1 MLIKRFV
8 NTICLLKI
16 KLNLCFLPKQNMKE
30 LIRLST
36 DWFNKYY
43 ETFTE
48 LSENHQRIFE
58 IKKEHSLRVADI
70 ALLLSDKLE
79 WADDD
84 KKLTFLIGILHDIG
98 RFSQMLEFNTFS
110 DEKSV
115 DHAERAITVIKE
127 SGLLETLNISNK
139 EPVFAAILNHNKF
152 KIQDG
157 LTGQQLLHSK
167 LIRDADKL
175 DIYRVLADY
184 YSKRNGDINHTL
196 TWELQKGTVVSP
208 AVAKEILSG
217 KMVSKKNLV
226 SEIDV
231 KIMQLSWVYDLNFR
245 PTFEYLLKHRYLENV
260 YNSMP
265 KNDLVIEIYRK
276 IKVFTENKIM
286 H

>member
-1 MLIKRFV
+1 
-8 NTICLLKI
+8 
-16 KLNLCFLPKQNMKE
+16 MKE
-30 LIRLST
+30 LISIST

-43 ETFTE
+43 ESFTE
-48 LSENHQRIFE
+48 LSENQQRIFE
-58 IKKEHSLRVADI
+58 IKKEHSLRVADNSI
-70 ALLLSDKLE
+70 YLCDKLE
-79 WADDD
+79 WAEED
-84 KKLTFLIGILHDIG
+84 KHIAFLVGILHDVG
-98 RFSQMLEFNTFS
+98 RFSQMAEFDTFN

-115 DHAERAITVIKE
+115 DHAERAINILKE
-127 SGLLETLNISNK
+127 GNNLEILNNSNK
-139 EPVFAAILNHNKF
+139 ELVFTAILNHNKF

-175 DIYRVLADY
+175 DIFRLLTEY
-184 YSKRNGDINHTL
+184 YSKRNSNINHYL

-208 AVAKEILSG
+208 AVAKEILAG
-217 KMVSKKNLV
+217 KMVSKKNLI

-245 PTFEYLLKHRYLENV
+245 PTFEYLLKNRYLENV

-276 IKVFTENKIM
+276 IKVFAENKIM
-286 H
+286 N

>member
-1 MLIKRFV
+1 
-8 NTICLLKI
+8 
-16 KLNLCFLPKQNMKE
+16 MKE
-30 LIRLST
+30 LIRVST

-43 ETFTE
+43 GTFTE

-70 ALLLSDKLE
+70 ALYLSDKLE
-79 WADDD
+79 WTEDDR
-84 KKLTFLIGILHDIG
+84 KITFLVAILHDIG

-115 DHAERAITVIKE
+115 DHAERAVNIIKE
-127 SGLLETLNISNK
+127 SGLLETLNIANK
-139 EPVFAAILNHNKF
+139 ELVFTAILNHNKF
-152 KIQDG
+152 KIQEG
-157 LTGQQLLHSK
+157 LTGQEMLHSK

-175 DIYRVLADY
+175 DIYKVLAEY
-184 YSKRNGDINHTL
+184 YSKRNGEINHTL
-196 TWELQKGTVVSP
+196 TWELQKGTAVSP

-231 KIMQLSWVYDLNFR
+231 KILQLSWVYDLNFR
-245 PTFEYLLKHRYLENV
+245 PTFEYLLKQRYLENV
-260 YNSMP
+260 YNSLP

>member
-1 MLIKRFV
+1 
-8 NTICLLKI
+8 
-16 KLNLCFLPKQNMKE
+16 MKE
-30 LIRLST
+30 LISVST

-43 ETFTE
+43 GSFTE
-48 LSENHQRIFE
+48 LSENHLRIFE
-58 IKKEHSLRVADI
+58 IKKEHSLRVAEI
-70 ALLLSDKLE
+70 ALHLTDKLE
-79 WADDD
+79 WAEED

-127 SGLLETLNISNK
+127 SNLLDILNISNK
-139 EPVFAAILNHNKF
+139 ELVFAAILNHNKF
-152 KIQDG
+152 KIQEG
-157 LTGQQLLHSK
+157 LTGQELLHSK

-175 DIYRVLADY
+175 DIYRVLTEY
-184 YSKRNGDINHTL
+184 YSKRNGELNHTL
-196 TWELQKGTVVSP
+196 SWELQKGTIVSP
-208 AVAKEILSG
+208 AVAKEVLSG

-245 PTFEYLLKHRYLENV
+245 PTFEYLLKYRYLENV
-260 YNSMP
+260 YSSLP

>member
-1 MLIKRFV
+1 
-8 NTICLLKI
+8 
-16 KLNLCFLPKQNMKE
+16 MKE

-127 SGLLETLNISNK
+127 SGLLETLDISNK

-152 KIQDG
+152 KIQEE

-245 PTFEYLLKHRYLENV
+245 PTFEYLMKHRYLENV

>member
-1 MLIKRFV
+1 MLIKRFA

-70 ALLLSDKLE
+70 ALHLSDKLE